1 MYVKS
6 KNTALYFAFA
16 YAIVVL
22 STAYY
27 YYKPDKNADII
38 LENMSINTLQKS
50 DIAISAD
57 NDYTILTMAQTV
69 KSNPKFEHLLF
80 RMKEV
85 QAIAD
90 RGRAILAVLE
100 STNNHS
106 LTQIQK
112 DSALQTLKIL
122 YAVQEEV
129 MDRDKTDWHNFKKK
143 IFDVDSFKNIAT
155 NKTLYLQALRNALMT
170 TEYIFLH
177 YYAES
182 FCSLVQY
189 QPPYYAIESQLENT
203 CVREGESVK
212 GWFGFSNEMNIRRAD
227 TININGKPFPTIKGI
242 ATYRTQPQAAGKY
255 PLVITSNLRLRD
267 TLIRVR
273 DTLYYTVR

>member
-22 STAYY
+22 SAAYY

-57 NDYTILTMAQTV
+57 NDYTMLTMAQTV
-69 KSNPKFEHLLF
+69 KASPKFALLLA
-80 RMKEV
+80 RMKQV
-85 QAIAD
+85 RAVAD

-122 YAVQEEV
+122 YAVQEDL
-129 MDRDKTDWHNFKKK
+129 MDRKTDWQDFKGKL
-143 IFDVDSFKNIAT
+143 FDIDIFKNIAT

-170 TEYIFLH
+170 SEYIFLH

-182 FCSLVQY
+182 FCSFVQY